1 MYSLLRSLHILWCH
15 PGFLLLLFLCSFLV
29 LLLSNITYLKCM
41 QSLEWKFGDTHIC
54 EPNMNKRAKPYLM
67 GEHFFGLEIGLA
79 NFLRWVFGRFLVL
92 LLQNIL
98 FLKCLRN
105 MGVKI
110 TQTNIC
116 EPNMSFRAKNLN
128 TEMTPVFKYL
138 AKTECLYYIQY
149 YCEII

>member
-1 MYSLLRSLHILWCH
+1 MIDFWTNDNRNDNKPILRI
-15 PGFLLLLFLCSFLV
+15 
-29 LLLSNITYLKCM
+29 Y
-41 QSLEWKFGDTHIC
+41 

-67 GEHFFGLEIGLA
+67 GEHFCGLEIGLA
-79 NFLRWVFGRFLVL
+79 NFLRWVFGSFLVL

-128 TEMTPVFKYL
+128 TEMAPVFKCL

-149 YCEII
+149 YCEIILRYVYTSAYCAQHFTL